1 MNNPTPPQAP
11 VRSASQARAEPM
23 PVDKY
28 SEYLLRARSE
38 ILHVLRGLAEHN
50 ALITAHFNGGADFI
64 ITSLIEATESGLLLD
79 VGTNAELNRK
89 AAASGKLVCVTSL
102 DKVRIQF
109 SLPELKPVEH
119 QGRPAFRAPFP
130 ETLLRLQ
137 RREYYRLTT
146 PVANPI
152 RCQVIVDQPDGGKT
166 TVITQLSDISGG
178 GVALTFPPNSVNIVP
193 EMDLS
198 NCRLEL
204 PEVGVIVGNLKV
216 RNVFEITLR
225 SGIRVLR
232 AGCQFVRLPGP
243 MLTLV
248 QRYIIKVER
257 ERKARESGLV

>member
-1 MNNPTPPQAP
+1 MNNSTPPQAP
-11 VRSASQARAEPM
+11 VRSASQARVEPV

-50 ALITAHFNGGADFI
+50 TLITVHFNGGADFI
-64 ITSLIEATESGLLLD
+64 ITSLIEATEDGLLLD
-79 VGTNAELNRK
+79 VGTNGELNRK
-89 AAASGKLVCVTSL
+89 AAASSKLICVTSL

-109 SLPELKPVEH
+109 SLPELKPIEH

-130 ETLLRLQ
+130 ESLLRLQ
-137 RREYYRLTT
+137 RREYYRLST
-146 PVANPI
+146 PMANPI
-152 RCQVIVDQPDGGKT
+152 RCQVIVELPDGGKS

-178 GVALTFPPNSVNIVP
+178 GMALTFPPNSVNVTP
-193 EMDLS
+193 DMEFS
-198 NCRLEL
+198 SCRLEL